1 MKSNNDTPMRYW
13 HDDTGAPYEE
23 GECLLP
29 QEDMDKMV
37 EKVLARHAEGNALAV
52 QAKTEILERGYTTV
66 TCPRCRTI
74 PVMTTTP
81 GGERTTVY
89 CECGFVIDA
98 EINF

>member
-1 MKSNNDTPMRYW
+1 MKQNNDTPMRFR

-23 GECLLP
+23 GECPLP
-29 QEDMDKMV
+29 QEDMEELV
-37 EKVLARHAEGNALAV
+37 EKALSRHAEGHVLAV
-52 QAKTEILERGYTTV
+52 QAKKEIRERGYTTV

-81 GGERTTVY
+81 RGERTTVY